1 MKTGFILR
9 LAVTGL
15 VSFGL
20 VVPQIAIAGPSPAGI
35 ATSAEAVTPL
45 VTEVKKKG
53 KGKWQAK
60 GLKNP
65 HWKGNKKWKGNNKWK
80 GGKKWKGHPRHGY
93 VRSWHRRPYY
103 GNVIGGVA
111 LGTILGVAIAGS
123 VPRARSSDLCWY
135 WTNPARTH
143 GYWDYC
149 Y

>member
-1 MKTGFILR
+1 MKIGFILR

-15 VSFGL
+15 VSLGM
-20 VVPQIAIAGPSPAGI
+20 VAPQIALAAPSPAGV
-35 ATSAEAVTPL
+35 SVGSEAATPL

-53 KGKWQAK
+53 KWSGR

-65 HWKGNKKWKGNNKWK
+65 HWKGNKNWKGKNWK
-80 GGKKWKGHPRHGY
+80 KGRKYYRGGPRGVY
-93 VRSWHRRPYY
+93 VRSWRKRPYY
-103 GNVIGGVA
+103 GNVVGGVA
-111 LGTILGVAIAGS
+111 LGAILGVAIAGS